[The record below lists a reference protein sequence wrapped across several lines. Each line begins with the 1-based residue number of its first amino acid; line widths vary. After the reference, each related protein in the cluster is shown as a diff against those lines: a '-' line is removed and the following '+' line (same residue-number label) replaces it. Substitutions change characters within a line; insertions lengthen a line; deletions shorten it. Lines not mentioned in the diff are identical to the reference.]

1 MMNSELRVSDGRRSA
16 TYGLLLFAAVAIAML
31 FLNTGR
37 AYAADTNSQNTQTS
51 GSGAAAATSG
61 DASGKGAS
69 SNTTAAQEGGGSG
82 SQTANAATTGKASA
96 NSGGNVVTGNNIGN
110 KATASQAQSGSA
122 SNRQTVTNTATGTA
136 RLETGNAVATGA
148 SATTNIV
155 QKSSG
160 SGTAHQAVNV
170 STIGTADANTGDNR
184 VAGNVVNNQLSVDQ
198 GRDELRGRGVVFN
211 RQDVDNNLAGR
222 ARVTTGDADATGANS
237 WTSVSQIAAAAAGSS
252 SGTASIHQSAN
263 VVNHGDA
270 DVNTGRND
278 VFGNAVRNS
287 LTADQG
293 VQARA
298 PPRISRRSIIFNRQD
313 VDNRL
318 TGSARLET
326 GNATGTGLDAT
337 THVDSY
343 ALVEDGHGHITQS
356 ANVENRGNADV
367 NTGNNNVAGNAVRN
381 RLAVDQSINQDNV
394 RGRNTLRGRYRPF
407 NRQDVDNVLAGTA
420 RLETG
425 DADGTGTVATTSVAQ
440 EACANDGA
448 TISQSATARNIGFAE
463 ANTGRNDVFGND
475 VNNRLRADQSVTQLN
490 RRGRNV
496 LRGRYEPF
504 NRQDVRNVLAGRAR
518 VETGDATAM
527 GVWADNA
534 ISQEAGADGHA
545 DVTQHATVENIGA
558 KQNKKGEWIAGSI
571 ANTGNNNAAGNDV
584 SNRLSVDQSRFQ
596 ENRRARNV
604 ARGRIQPINL
614 QDARNVLV
622 GSARLETGDADSTGV
637 YATNSVS
644 QVVCCE
650 GSGHIGQHVTVR
662 NIGVASANTGRNDVF
677 GNRVSNRLS
686 ADQSLTQVNRRGR
699 NIIRGRY
706 LPFNRQNIDN
716 FLVGSA
722 RLETGDA
729 DATGSW
735 SDTAVEQ
742 LANVDGHF
750 DYDVT
755 LELVNHGDANADS
768 GSNIVAGNDLHNR
781 YRVDQ
786 SVEQI
791 NRRGRNILRLSRR
804 FSPFNRQ
811 TVRNG
816 TARNPIVG
824 RARLETGA
832 ASATGNVSHA
842 SVRQVVGPD
851 VDVDCCERGKKH
863 EKKHHK
869 AHKAHKAHKGQR
881 GQGGGELAFT
891 GAPLGALSLLGLLL
905 IAVGGLLRRRQVVA

>member
-1 MMNSELRVSDGRRSA
+1 MTSELRASDGRRSA

-381 RLAVDQSINQDNV
+381 RLAVDQSIN
-394 RGRNTLRGRYRPF
+394 
-407 NRQDVDNVLAGTA
+407 
-420 RLETG
+420 
-425 DADGTGTVATTSVAQ
+425 
-440 EACANDGA
+440 
-448 TISQSATARNIGFAE
+448 
-463 ANTGRNDVFGND
+463 
-475 VNNRLRADQSVTQLN
+475 
-490 RRGRNV
+490 
-496 LRGRYEPF
+496 
-504 NRQDVRNVLAGRAR
+504 
-518 VETGDATAM
+518 
-527 GVWADNA
+527 
-534 ISQEAGADGHA
+534 
-545 DVTQHATVENIGA
+545 
-558 KQNKKGEWIAGSI
+558 
-571 ANTGNNNAAGNDV
+571 
-584 SNRLSVDQSRFQ
+584 
-596 ENRRARNV
+596 
-604 ARGRIQPINL
+604 
-614 QDARNVLV
+614 
-622 GSARLETGDADSTGV
+622 
-637 YATNSVS
+637 
-644 QVVCCE
+644 
-650 GSGHIGQHVTVR
+650 
-662 NIGVASANTGRNDVF
+662 
-677 GNRVSNRLS
+677 
-686 ADQSLTQVNRRGR
+686 
-699 NIIRGRY
+699 
-706 LPFNRQNIDN
+706 
-716 FLVGSA
+716 
-722 RLETGDA
+722 
-729 DATGSW
+729 
-735 SDTAVEQ
+735 
-742 LANVDGHF
+742 
-750 DYDVT
+750 
-755 LELVNHGDANADS
+755 
-768 GSNIVAGNDLHNR
+768 
-781 YRVDQ
+781 
-786 SVEQI
+786 
-791 NRRGRNILRLSRR
+791 
-804 FSPFNRQ
+804 
-811 TVRNG
+811 
-816 TARNPIVG
+816 
-824 RARLETGA
+824 
-832 ASATGNVSHA
+832 
-842 SVRQVVGPD
+842 
-851 VDVDCCERGKKH
+851 
-863 EKKHHK
+863 
-869 AHKAHKAHKGQR
+869 
-881 GQGGGELAFT
+881 
-891 GAPLGALSLLGLLL
+891 
-905 IAVGGLLRRRQVVA
+905 

>member
-1 MMNSELRVSDGRRSA
+1 MMNSELRASDGRRSA

-37 AYAADTNSQNTQTS
+37 AYAADTSSQNTQTS
-51 GSGAAAATSG
+51 GTGAAAATSG

-69 SNTTAAQEGGGSG
+69 SDAAVAQEGSGTG
-82 SQTANAATTGKASA
+82 SQAANASTTGKASA
-96 NSGGNVVTGNNIGN
+96 NSGGNTVTGNSIGN
-110 KATASQAQSGSA
+110 KLTANQAQSGSA

-136 RLETGNAVATGA
+136 RLDTGNAVATGA
-148 SATTNIV
+148 SATTNIT

-160 SGTAHQAVNV
+160 SGASALNQSANV
-170 STIGTADANTGDNR
+170 STIGTADANTGNNN
-184 VAGNVVNNQLSVDQ
+184 VAGNLVNNALSVNQ
-198 GRDELRGRGVVFN
+198 SRDDLRGRGTVFN

-237 WTSVSQIAAAAAGSS
+237 WTSVSQIAAAAGGSGG
-252 SGTASIHQSAN
+252 GTASINQSAD
-263 VVNHGDA
+263 VVNHGNA
-270 DVNTGRND
+270 DVNSGRND
-278 VFGNAVRNS
+278 VFGNLVRNS
-287 LTADQG
+287 LSANQG

-313 VDNRL
+313 VDNVL

-337 THVDSY
+337 TSVDSY
-343 ALVEDGHGHITQS
+343 AQVDKGDANISQTG
-356 ANVENRGNADV
+356 NVENRGNADV
-367 NTGNNNVAGNAVRN
+367 NSGNNNVAGNRVGN
-381 RLAVDQSINQDNV
+381 RLSVDQSITQDNV
-394 RGRNTLRGRYRPF
+394 TGRNTLRGRYRPF
-407 NRQDVDNVLAGTA
+407 NRQDVRNVLAGRA

-448 TISQSATARNIGFAE
+448 TISQSATARNIGFAD
-463 ANTGRNDVFGND
+463 ANSGRNDVFGND

-504 NRQDVRNVLAGRAR
+504 NRQDVRNVLTGRAR
-518 VETGDATAM
+518 VETGDASAT

-534 ISQEAGADGHA
+534 ISQMAGADGDA
-545 DVTQHATVENIGA
+545 DVNQSATVENIGA

-571 ANTGNNNAAGNDV
+571 ANSGANNVAGNDV
-584 SNRLSVDQSRFQ
+584 ANRLTVDQSRYQ
-596 ENRRARNV
+596 ENRRGRNV
-604 ARGRIQPINL
+604 ARGRILPFNR
-614 QDARNVLV
+614 QDVRNVLD
-622 GSARLETGDADSTGV
+622 GRARLETGDADATGV
-637 YATNSVS
+637 TATNSVS
-644 QVVCCE
+644 QAVCCE

-662 NIGVASANTGRNDVF
+662 NIGVATANSGKNDVF

-686 ADQSLTQVNRRGR
+686 ANQSLTQVNRRGR

-706 LPFNRQNIDN
+706 LPFNRQSIDN

-722 RLETGDA
+722 RLATGDA

-735 SDTAVEQ
+735 SDTSVEQ
-742 LANVDGHF
+742 LANVDGEF
-750 DYDVT
+750 NYDTTLT
-755 LELVNHGDANADS
+755 LENLGDAKADS
-768 GSNIVAGNDLHNR
+768 GSNIVAGNDLRNR

-816 TARNPIVG
+816 TARNPIIG

-832 ASATGNVSHA
+832 ASATGNISHA
-842 SVRQVVGPD
+842 TIRQVVGPD
-851 VDVDCCERGKKH
+851 VALDCCKRAHAHKKP
-863 EKKHHK
+863 HHK
-869 AHKAHKAHKGQR
+869 AHKGHG

>member
-1 MMNSELRVSDGRRSA
+1 MMNSELRASDGRRSA

-37 AYAADTNSQNTQTS
+37 AYADSHTNSQNTQTS

-61 DASGKGAS
+61 DAKGTGAS
-69 SNTTAAQEGGGSG
+69 SDTTAAQEGSGSG
-82 SQTANAATTGKASA
+82 SQTANASTKGDASA

-110 KATASQAQSGSA
+110 KLTADQAQSGSA
-122 SNRQTVTNTATGTA
+122 SNRQTVTNSATGTA

-148 SATTNIV
+148 NATTNIV

-160 SGTAHQAVNV
+160 SGAANQAVNV

-184 VAGNVVNNQLSVDQ
+184 VAGNDVNNQLSVNQ

-237 WTSVSQIAAAAAGSS
+237 WTSVSQIAAAATGGHG
-252 SGTASIHQSAN
+252 GTASINQSAD
-263 VVNHGDA
+263 VVNHGNA

-287 LTADQG
+287 LTANQG

-337 THVDSY
+337 TSVDTY
-343 ALVEDGHGHITQS
+343 ALVEHGDGDITQS

-367 NTGNNNVAGNAVRN
+367 NSGNNDVAGNAVRN

-407 NRQDVDNVLAGTA
+407 NRQDVNNVLAGRA

-518 VETGDATAM
+518 VETGDASAQ

-534 ISQEAGADGHA
+534 ISQEAGANGDA
-545 DVTQHATVENIGA
+545 DVEQHATVENIGA

-571 ANTGNNNAAGNDV
+571 ANTGSNNAAGNDV
-584 SNRLSVDQSRFQ
+584 GNRLSVDQSRYQ
-596 ENRRARNV
+596 ENRRGRNV
-604 ARGRIQPINL
+604 ARGRIQPINV
-614 QDARNVLV
+614 QDARNVLT
-622 GSARLETGDADSTGV
+622 GSARLETGDADSSGV

-644 QVVCCE
+644 QTVCCE
-650 GSGHIGQHVTVR
+650 GSGRIGQHVTVR
-662 NIGVASANTGRNDVF
+662 NVGVASANTGRNDVF

-742 LANVDGHF
+742 LANVDGEF

-755 LELVNHGDANADS
+755 LTLENHGDANADS
-768 GSNIVAGNDLHNR
+768 GSNIVAGNDLRNR

-791 NRRGRNILRLSRR
+791 SRTGRNILRLSRR

-811 TVRNG
+811 TVQNGNRN
-816 TARNPIVG
+816 NPIVG

-832 ASATGNVSHA
+832 ASAQGNVSTA

-851 VDVDCCERGKKH
+851 VDVDCCKRAKADKKP
-863 EKKHHK
+863 HHK
-869 AHKAHKAHKGQR
+869 ADKARG